1 MAGYIPGFDVVRY
14 DAKGFMHRVTG
25 GTVTLYNETAS
36 TSIGTRAISSDGIV
50 AMGSITGSVGD
61 VVRVSHGSYA
71 GTVQFTLT
79 ATQDEA
85 FTTTDNA
92 AATFVVEDL
101 RSTTTQTDA
110 ATAYL
115 IDLDNP
121 NVKPRRLGVFKADAT
136 TLIPLDQAAV
146 EKNYRVKWV
155 SRDQNFADTGF
166 NLGTAPSEDVTVPA
180 FSVGASVTLA
190 SEAEVLAGT
199 EATKLI
205 TPEVLAALW
214 VKGSDIASASTI
226 TVGDGGFFNVT
237 GTTTITDIDPATD
250 RAGRLFALTFA
261 SSLILTHGA
270 NLWLAGSKN
279 ITTAAGDIAFFRSY
293 GSDVVKLEHYQR
305 AVNFPRTQKEVY
317 LEQYGFS
324 STGMAAAIT
333 AIGSTRCNLVIDQDW
348 TATSSHTTVAT
359 TNVVYR
365 NGAKVTLSGGVSV
378 THNRFEDPGSVQV
391 VSGVDASNHFLFGAG
406 AVRNGR
412 YNIAW
417 YLGIGSTSDAT
428 YPMTDII
435 TSIGT
440 NGGGIIYG
448 PAGSWKLNNITLPDY
463 VIVEGDGQ
471 GQDSGGTRWL
481 ARDSSTAYI
490 FRSYRN
496 FRNHHIQNCVLDTAG
511 YTTTYPWKI
520 EGTSG
525 YSGFGVTGKNV
536 TFYSNGAIASSCYPQ
551 LSVQSDAAYEV
562 VGGLF
567 ENCQWI
573 TANGSKA
580 FYCDSINTQF
590 TFVAPRVISGS
601 GDSYGFDF
609 YRCGYPVVI
618 NPDFRGQAGSYVTP
632 ATSIGTVTGTISTS
646 GTTLTAVSGTYF
658 TEAMRGA
665 RVFKSGGVDAYIID
679 LPSTTTATLSTG
691 ATSGFT
697 AQTVNVYKTTVPNTS
712 RGGTCIRFG
721 DIAVGKVDGGQEES
735 YNYFLKI
742 IGVGY
747 DRPIHINNVRIQ
759 DHIEIDGSCSLYMD
773 GNYRYSNCFSDTAG
787 TSAHIHSNDTVYPT
801 LVTNSA
807 ITLTKSNDWGPNHAG
822 SSVFRMNTG
831 YKTGLFQQEIEYFTR
846 ILDTSGAALTRPLF
860 EVATTYEASGVTGQ
874 LLQRWSLYDACKNF
888 LYGLSL
894 YRDDPNVNPG
904 YWIWKTTQSHPYN
917 GALFGFVTGY
927 STDVKAD
934 VTQTTSRTATVSA
947 NGATGIIT
955 LYTYASTVLE
965 AGESIAFTFNN
976 TYIKNGCDF
985 RVEVIDG
992 ASSTLTKAWSSDWG
1006 GNAATIRVMNLSQTT
1021 DENGSAIKLK
1031 YRIEADG
1038 GQAGIVP

>member
-1 MAGYIPGFDVVRY
+1 MAGYIPGFDVIRI
-14 DAKGFMHRVTG
+14 DAHGFRVPLTSG
-25 GTVTLYNETAS
+25 NVTLDNLNDGAGSY
-36 TSIGTRAISSDGIV
+36 TRAISADGVV
-50 AMGSITGSVGD
+50 AGGSLTGSAGD
-61 VVRVSHGSYA
+61 IIQVSHASYS
-71 GTVQFTLT
+71 GTVQFVLT

-85 FTTTDNA
+85 YTTTDNA
-92 AATFVVEDL
+92 ATTFVVEDL
-101 RSTTTQTDA
+101 RATTTPTDA

-115 IDLDNP
+115 IDLDNLD
-121 NVKPRRLGVFKADAT
+121 VKPQRLGVFKADAT
-136 TLIPLDQAAV
+136 TLIPLSQAAV
-146 EKNYRVKWV
+146 AKNYRVKWV
-155 SRDQNFADTGF
+155 SRDRNFLDTGF

-180 FSVGASVTLA
+180 ITTATVTLA

-214 VKGSDIASASTI
+214 VKGADIASASTMS
-226 TVGDGGFFNVT
+226 VGDGGFFNVT

-261 SSLILTHGA
+261 GSLILTHGT

-333 AIGSTRCNLVIDQDW
+333 AIGSTRCDLVIDQDW
-348 TATSSHTTVAT
+348 TATASHTTVAT

-365 NGAKVTLSGGVSV
+365 NGAKVTLSGGVTV

-412 YNIAW
+412 YNVSW

-428 YPMTDII
+428 YPITDII
-435 TSIGT
+435 TSINT
-440 NGGGIIYG
+440 NGSGVIYG
-448 PAGSWKLNNITLPDY
+448 PSGSWKLNDITLPDY
-463 VIVEGDGQ
+463 VSVEGDGQ

-481 ARDSSTAYI
+481 ARDASTAYV

-496 FRNHHIQNCVLDTAG
+496 FRNHHMQNCVVDTAG
-511 YTTTYPWKI
+511 YTTTYGWKI

-525 YSGFGVTGKNV
+525 YSGFGISGKNV
-536 TFYSNGAIASSCYPQ
+536 TFYSNGAVAASCYPQ

-590 TFVAPRVISGS
+590 TFIAPRVISGS

-618 NPDFRGQAGSYVTP
+618 NPDFRGQSGSYVTP
-632 ATSIGTVTGTISTS
+632 ATSIGTVTCTIATS
-646 GTTLTAVSGTYF
+646 GTTLTATSGTF
-658 TEAMRGA
+658 TDSMRGA
-665 RVFKSGGVDAYIID
+665 RVYKAGNLDAYIID

-691 ATSGFT
+691 ATTGFT

-759 DHIEIDGSCSLYMD
+759 DHIEIDGSCSLYLD
-773 GNYRYSNCFSDTAG
+773 GNYRYSNCFSDTSG

-807 ITLTKSNDWGPNHAG
+807 VTLTKSNDWGPNHAG
-822 SSVFRMNTG
+822 SSVFRFNTG
-831 YKTGLFQQEIEYFTR
+831 HKTGLYQQEIEYFTR

-860 EVATTYEASGVTGQ
+860 EVATNYEASGVTGQ

-894 YRDDPNVNPG
+894 YRDDPGTNPG

-917 GALFGFVTGY
+917 GSLFGFVTGY
-927 STDVKAD
+927 SPDVKAD
-934 VTQTTSRTATVSA
+934 VTQGTSRTTAVTA
-947 NGATGIIT
+947 NGASGIIT
-955 LYTYASTVLE
+955 CYTYASTQLQP
-965 AGESIAFTFNN
+965 GESITFTLNN
-976 TYIKNGCDF
+976 TYIKNGCHFD
-985 RVEVIDG
+985 VQVIDG
-992 ASSTLTKAWSSDWG
+992 ATGTKTEAKALDWG
-1006 GNAATIRVMNLSQTT
+1006 GNAATITVKNGHLSTAET
-1021 DENGSAIKLK
+1021 STALKLK
-1031 YRIEADG
+1031 YRVWADG
-1038 GQAGIVP
+1038 GQAGITP